1 MNAREGSTAMEVSEN
16 PGVAVSTPAATTQ
29 RRVSIFEQININV
42 FWIANNF
49 HWQALLAIVIPSMV
63 VKFLGNADKDINL
76 AMVVIWGTLVAFAVN
91 PLVGAISDYATFRLG
106 RRRPFMIVGTIF
118 NVIALVLFAFSP
130 SWFTSTELL
139 IAFALIFL
147 LLQFTNNVANSPW
160 SAIIADKVPTE
171 QRGVTAGFNGL
182 FQLLGTILG
191 SVIAGIIV
199 NKNDALPLYK
209 NEIVEIFLLIA
220 AVQIAFVVY
229 TIFTVKETPLSIHAK
244 FELRPV
250 LRKFFF
256 KPSTYPDLSWVL
268 LARFLVMMGIW
279 GVFYFLQYYF
289 DDVLGG
295 PGVKTIIFGSSFSGE
310 GFSGTLFLPVLLIF
324 ALPTSLIAGWL
335 SDRRGRK
342 IMVYVSGAVMTV
354 VCVVF
359 IIFQSQ
365 YGSLI
370 AAAFF
375 GIGYGA
381 YTSVDWALTADA
393 LPPTDEA
400 GKFLGIWSAMGIL
413 PQVVGISI
421 GAVILQVL
429 RNMPNHFGYTT
440 LFLVTIVY
448 FGLGTLVIK
457 QVRNVR

>member
-1 MNAREGSTAMEVSEN
+1 MEVSEN
-16 PGVAVSTPAATTQ
+16 PGIAVSTPGATTQ
-29 RRVSIFEQININV
+29 RRVSVFEQININV

-63 VKFLGNADKDINL
+63 VKFLGDANKDINL

-91 PLVGAISDYATFRLG
+91 PLVGSISDYATFRLG
-106 RRRPFMIVGTIF
+106 RRRPFMIIGTIF
-118 NVIALVLFAFSP
+118 NVIALILFAFSP
-130 SWFTSTELL
+130 GWFTSTELL

-147 LLQFTNNVANSPW
+147 LLQFTNNLANSPW
-160 SAIIADKVPTE
+160 SAIIADKVPTN
-171 QRGVTAGFNGL
+171 QRGMTAGFNGL

-199 NKNDALPLYK
+199 NKNDAVALYK

-220 AVQIAFVVY
+220 AVQVVCVVY
-229 TIFTVKETPLSIHAK
+229 TVFTVKETPLSEHAK

-250 LRKFFF
+250 LRKFLF

-295 PGVKTIIFGSSFSGE
+295 PGVKTIIFGSNFSGE
-310 GFSGTLFLPVLLIF
+310 GFSGTLFLPVLLVF

-335 SDRRGRK
+335 SDRHGRK

-359 IIFQSQ
+359 ILFQSQ

-429 RNMPNHFGYTT
+429 RGMPNHFGYTT

-448 FGLGTLVIK
+448 FGLGTLVIR
-457 QVRNVR
+457 QVRGVR

>member
-1 MNAREGSTAMEVSEN
+1 MEVSDN
-16 PGVAVSTPAATTQ
+16 PGPGIAVSTPGATTQ
-29 RRVSIFEQININV
+29 RRVSVFEQININV

-63 VKFLGNADKDINL
+63 VKFLGNANKDIDL
-76 AMVVIWGTLVAFAVN
+76 AMVVVWGTLVAFAVN
-91 PLVGAISDYATFRLG
+91 PLVGAVSDYATFRLG

-118 NVIALVLFAFSP
+118 NVIVLVLFAFSP
-130 SWFTSTELL
+130 NWFTSTTLL
-139 IAFALIFL
+139 IMFALLFV

-160 SAIIADKVPTE
+160 SAIIADKVPQN
-171 QRGVTAGFNGL
+171 QRGMTAGFNGL

-199 NKNDALPLYK
+199 NKNNALPLYK
-209 NEIVEIFLLIA
+209 NEIVQIFLIIA

-229 TIFTVKETPLSIHAK
+229 TVFTVKETPLQEHAK
-244 FELRPV
+244 FELAPV
-250 LRKFFF
+250 LKRFFF

-295 PGVKTIIFGSSFSGE
+295 PGVKTILFGSNFSGE
-310 GFSGTLFLPVLLIF
+310 GFSGTLFLPVLLVF

-335 SDRRGRK
+335 SDRHGRK
-342 IMVYVSGAVMTV
+342 IMVYISGAVMTI
-354 VCVVF
+354 VCVLF
-359 IIFQSQ
+359 ILFQSQ
-365 YGSLI
+365 YAALI
-370 AAAFF
+370 AGAFF

-381 YTSVDWALTADA
+381 YTSVDWALTTDA

-400 GKFLGIWSAMGIL
+400 GKFMGIWSAMGIL

-429 RNMPNHFGYTT
+429 RTMPNHFGYTT

-448 FGLGTLVIK
+448 FGLGTLVIR
-457 QVRNVR
+457 QVKGVR